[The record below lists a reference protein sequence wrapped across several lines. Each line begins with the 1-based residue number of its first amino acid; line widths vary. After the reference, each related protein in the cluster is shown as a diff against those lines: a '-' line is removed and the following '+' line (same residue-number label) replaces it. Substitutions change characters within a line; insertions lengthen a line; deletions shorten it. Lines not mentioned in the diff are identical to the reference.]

1 MIPLTNKICYRLSWG
16 SAIFLGL
23 VGWFLIGFGFTKCL
37 YVKEV
42 SLGVIISIFGVVM
55 FVLGCKAIEI
65 LLEKSN
71 H

>member
-42 SLGVIISIFGVVM
+42 SLGVTISIFGVVM